1 MIRQNVLMNW
11 EEWIAENR
19 KKIEHIAGYE
29 ENFVRTILAKIPE
42 IRPEDVTAQY
52 HFRDSNGGNRYIDFM
67 ISNQSKGYQLPIELD
82 GYWKVNNYRDF
93 NDMLERQN
101 DLMVIYGVLLRY
113 TNNKMNHEPDKVVIE
128 IRKTLELQSKNQL
141 SQKTAEKQ
149 NQQRVDEYQQELNQ
163 LKNELNQQKATHNQS
178 SSTITGS
185 EIASIQA
192 AIAELQANINK
203 PPKVPDIPSEP
214 IIVSKPKEPTKTKVT
229 ANQMLIAGSAG
240 LVIVAL
246 GANAFFNKNNDNA
259 AMASANEPSSLLY
272 GAADDEQNNTASSNV
287 IADNAQAST
296 NSDAVNTSGAIVAAQ
311 NSNTNT
317 PSFEDTPTDPEFQ
330 DIPPPPAATVKREAE
345 KVDVYQPPSNQA
357 QDNQS
362 YEAAVSN
369 TVPAAQAYKHIGDYR
384 VVCGYVA
391 QVKGFSKGKYLN
403 LGTSYPNQDVT
414 VVVWDSDMG
423 NFDNVDQ
430 YEGRDICVQ
439 GTVSSYKGTPQIKLS
454 SMNQLQ

>member
-1 MIRQNVLMNW
+1 MNW
-11 EEWIAENR
+11 DEWIAENR
-19 KKIEHIAGYE
+19 KQIEHVAGYE

-67 ISNQSKGYQLPIELD
+67 ISNESKGYQLPIELD

-101 DLMVIYGVLLRY
+101 DLMAIYGVLLRY

-141 SQKTAEKQ
+141 SQKTVEKQ
-149 NQQRVDEYQQELNQ
+149 NQQRVDQYQQELNQ
-163 LKNELNQQKATHNQS
+163 LKNELTQQKVNHNQS

-192 AIAELQANINK
+192 AIAELQANINQNNA
-203 PPKVPDIPSEP
+203 PKLQPTPREP
-214 IIVSKPKEPTKTKVT
+214 IIVSKLKEPAKTKVT

-246 GANAFFNKNNDNA
+246 GANAFFSKSNDNTP
-259 AMASANEPSSLLY
+259 MALVDESSSLVY
-272 GAADDEQNNTASSNV
+272 DADDEQSNSSNT

-296 NSDAVNTSGAIVAAQ
+296 NSDTVDTSRAVIAAQ
-311 NSNTNT
+311 NSNINT
-317 PSFEDTPTDPEFQ
+317 PSLQETPTVHVFQ
-330 DIPPPPAATVKREAE
+330 DIPPPAATVKREVE
-345 KVDVYQPPSNQA
+345 KFDVYQPPSNQA
-357 QDNQS
+357 QNNQS
-362 YEAAVSN
+362 YEAAASN

-414 VVVWDSDMG
+414 VVVWNSDMG
-423 NFDNVDQ
+423 NFDNLDQ

>member
-1 MIRQNVLMNW
+1 MNW
-11 EEWIAENR
+11 DEWIAENR
-19 KKIEHIAGYE
+19 KQIEHIAGYE

-101 DLMVIYGVLLRY
+101 DLMAIYGVLLRY

-141 SQKTAEKQ
+141 SQKTVEKQ

-163 LKNELNQQKATHNQS
+163 LKNELTQQKATYNQS

-192 AIAELQANINK
+192 AIAELQANINQNNA
-203 PPKVPDIPSEP
+203 PKVQHIPSEP
-214 IIVSKPKEPTKTKVT
+214 VIVSKPKEPTKTNIT
-229 ANQMLIAGSAG
+229 GHQLLIAGSAG

-246 GANAFFNKNNDNA
+246 GANAFFNKSNDSA
-259 AMASANEPSSLLY
+259 PMALVGESSSLVY
-272 GAADDEQNNTASSNV
+272 KADDEQSNSSSNG

-296 NSDAVNTSGAIVAAQ
+296 SSDAVNTSDAVVAAQ
-311 NSNTNT
+311 NSNTDT
-317 PSFEDTPTDPEFQ
+317 PSFEDTSTEPVFQ
-330 DIPPPPAATVKREAE
+330 NTPPPAITVKREAE

-357 QDNQS
+357 QDSQS

-384 VVCGYVA
+384 IVCGYVA

-414 VVVWDSDMG
+414 VVVWNSDMG
-423 NFDNVDQ
+423 NFDGVDQ